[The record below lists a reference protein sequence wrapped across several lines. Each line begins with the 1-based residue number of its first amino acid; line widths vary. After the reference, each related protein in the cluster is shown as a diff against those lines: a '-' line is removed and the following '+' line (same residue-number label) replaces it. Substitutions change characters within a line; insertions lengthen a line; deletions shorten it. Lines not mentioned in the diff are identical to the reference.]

1 MAVWVVWALVTR
13 PSAGWEVG
21 DSVAVRCPLGERPW
35 APFAFPRRGRAHLSA
50 RSGSSRSA
58 SPRRLED
65 GGRLRAGR
73 HFQTESKSGE
83 VERTGIEPVTS
94 GLQSRCSPS

>member
-35 APFAFPRRGRAHLSA
+35 AAFAFPRRGRAHLSA
-50 RSGSSRSA
+50 RAARAARQALVASKTAAGCEPAAIFKLKAKVARWSVPGSNR
-58 SPRRLED
+58 
-65 GGRLRAGR
+65 
-73 HFQTESKSGE
+73 
-83 VERTGIEPVTS
+83 
-94 GLQSRCSPS
+94 